1 MKLVT
6 RTALAYAILTA
17 FILFVFAYT
26 VYFVSEKNR
35 EDEFFDRLDYKITW
49 RAEFIFDA
57 QINKNLVKFLHTKN
71 KKVLNEA
78 DISIYDS
85 NYNLYFSDNT
95 QPLGN
100 RKIVESIKKNR
111 SVNWADKKYQ
121 YRGIL
126 YKDNN
131 KEYYIVG
138 RAIDVTGLN
147 HINALKKNVIY
158 VYFISIILVFIIG
171 FGFSYYTL
179 KPLKDIIFQIRNISE
194 HNLHKRV
201 IVPKAKDELYEL
213 TQTFNDTFNRLE
225 KSFNNH
231 RNFVTT
237 ISHEFRTPL
246 SILIAEIELGK
257 ELNQTVDDYKVSL
270 DNALEEANHV
280 SELSTALLDFARAN
294 YDVSQIKMSNI
305 RIDEVLVD
313 AKLNLLN
320 KKEAKYKIGISYK
333 NLDDTDANFYN
344 YYGNPYLLQIAF
356 SNIMENAC
364 KYSSDHSCHVDIN
377 ASADRIILT
386 FSDNGIGIPQ
396 EDLQQIYNLFY
407 RGKNKN
413 YQNGYGIGLSVVK
426 QIVSLHNGSIE
437 VHSIVE
443 KGTIFTVRLAMQY
456 KE

>member
-17 FILFVFAYT
+17 FILFVFAYS

-35 EDEFFDRLDYKITW
+35 KDEFFDRLDYKITW

-57 QINKNLVKFLHTKN
+57 QINKDLIKFLHTKN

-78 DISIYDS
+78 DISVYDS
-85 NYNLYFSDNT
+85 NFNIYFSDNMP
-95 QPLGN
+95 PLGN
-100 RKIVESIKKNR
+100 QKILETIKKNK
-111 SVNWADKKYQ
+111 SLNWADEKYQ

-147 HINALKKNVIY
+147 HINAFKENVLY
-158 VYFISIILVFIIG
+158 VYFISIVLVFIIG

-179 KPLKDIIFQIRNISE
+179 KPLKDIIFQIRDISE
-194 HNLHKRV
+194 HNLNKRIV
-201 IVPKAKDELYEL
+201 VPKAKDELYEL
-213 TQTFNDTFNRLE
+213 TQTFNTTFNRLE

-257 ELNQTVDDYKVSL
+257 ELNQTIDDYKKSL

-280 SELSTALLDFARAN
+280 SQLSTALLDFARAN
-294 YDVSQIKMSNI
+294 YDVSQIKMSPT
-305 RIDEVLVD
+305 RIDEILVD
-313 AKLNLLN
+313 AKLNLIN
-320 KKEAKYKIGISYK
+320 KKEVKYKIGISYT
-333 NLDDTDANFYN
+333 NLGDTDGSVYN
-344 YYGNPYLLQIAF
+344 YTGNPYLLQIAF

-364 KYSSDHSCHVDIN
+364 KYTENHSCNVEIN
-377 ASADRIILT
+377 ASSEKITLT
-386 FSDNGIGIPQ
+386 FSDEGIGIP
-396 EDLQQIYNLFY
+396 EADLEKIYNLFY
-407 RGKNKN
+407 RGKNKDHE
-413 YQNGYGIGLSVVK
+413 NGYGIGLSIVK
-426 QIVSLHNGSIE
+426 QIISLHNGSID
-437 VHSIVE
+437 VRSIVG
-443 KGTIFTVRLAMQY
+443 KGTIFTITLPLQ
-456 KE
+456 

>member
-17 FILFVFAYT
+17 FILLVFAYS

-35 EDEFFDRLDYKITW
+35 KEEFFDRLDYKITW

-57 QINKNLVKFLHTKN
+57 QINKELIKFLHTKN

-78 DISIYDS
+78 DISVYDS
-85 NYNLYFSDNT
+85 DFNVYFSDNMP
-95 QPLGN
+95 PLGSK
-100 RKIVESIKKNR
+100 KILQSIKKSR
-111 SVNWADKKYQ
+111 AVNWADDKYQ

-126 YKDNN
+126 YTDNN
-131 KEYYIVG
+131 KEFYIIG

-147 HINALKKNVIY
+147 HINAFKENVLY
-158 VYFISIILVFIIG
+158 VYFISIVLVFIIG

-179 KPLKDIIFQIRNISE
+179 KPLKDIIFQIRDISE
-194 HNLHKRV
+194 HNLNKRIV
-201 IVPKAKDELYEL
+201 VPKAKDELYEL
-213 TQTFNDTFNRLE
+213 TQTFNATFNRLE

-231 RNFVTT
+231 KNFVTT

-257 ELNQTVDDYKVSL
+257 ELNQTIDDYKVSL

-280 SELSTALLDFARAN
+280 SQLSTALLDFARAN
-294 YDVSQIKMSNI
+294 YDISQIKMSHI

-320 KKEAKYKIGISYK
+320 KKEVKYKIGISYAD
-333 NLDDTDANFYN
+333 LEDTDANFYN
-344 YYGNPYLLQIAF
+344 YLGNPYLLQIAF

-364 KYSSDHSCHVDIN
+364 KYSEDHSCNVDIK
-377 ASADRIILT
+377 ASADKIILA
-386 FSDNGIGIPQ
+386 FSDNGIGIP
-396 EDLQQIYNLFY
+396 EVDLEQIYNLFY

-413 YQNGYGIGLSVVK
+413 YENGHGVGLSIVK
-426 QIVSLHNGSIE
+426 QIINLHDGTIE
-437 VHSIVE
+437 VNSVVG
-443 KGTIFTVRLAMQY
+443 KGTTFTVILPII
-456 KE
+456 KIG

>member
-17 FILFVFAYT
+17 FILFVFAYS

-35 EDEFFDRLDYKITW
+35 EDEFYDRLDYKIIW

-57 QINKNLVKFLHTKN
+57 QIDKELIKFLHTKN

-78 DISIYDS
+78 DISVYDD
-85 NYNLYFSDNT
+85 NFDLYFSDNMP
-95 QPLGN
+95 PLGDK
-100 RKIVESIKKNR
+100 KILKAIKKKG
-111 SVNWADKKYQ
+111 SLNWADHKYQ

-126 YKDNN
+126 YTDDNR
-131 KEYYIVG
+131 EYYIIG
-138 RAIDVTGLN
+138 RAIDVSGWN
-147 HINALKKNVIY
+147 HINAFKENVLY
-158 VYFISIILVFIIG
+158 VYFISIVLIFIIG

-179 KPLKDIIFQIRNISE
+179 KPLKDIIVQIRDISE
-194 HNLHKRV
+194 HNLDKRV
-201 IVPKAKDELYEL
+201 VVPKAKDELYEL
-213 TQTFNDTFNRLE
+213 TQTFNATFNRLE

-257 ELNQTVDDYKVSL
+257 ELNKTIDDYKTSL

-294 YDVSQIKMSNI
+294 YDRSQIKMSDL
-305 RIDEVLVD
+305 RVDEVLVD

-320 KKEAKYKIGISYK
+320 KKEVKYKIGISYT
-333 NLDDTDANFYN
+333 NLDDTDANNYN
-344 YYGNPYLLQIAF
+344 YFGNPYLLQMAF

-364 KYSSDHSCHVDIN
+364 KYSDNHSCHVDIN
-377 ASADRIILT
+377 ASSDKIMLT
-386 FSDNGIGIPQ
+386 FSDTGIGIP
-396 EDLQQIYNLFY
+396 EADLEQIYNLFY

-413 YQNGYGIGLSVVK
+413 YDNGYGVGLSVVK
-426 QIVSLHNGSIE
+426 QIISLHNGLIDVDSVVGE
-437 VHSIVE
+437 
-443 KGTIFTVRLAMQY
+443 GTRFMITLF
-456 KE
+456 K

>member
-17 FILFVFAYT
+17 FILLVFAYS

-35 EDEFFDRLDYKITW
+35 KEEFFDRLDYKITW

-57 QINKNLVKFLHTKN
+57 QINKDLIKFLHSKN

-78 DISIYDS
+78 DISVYDS
-85 NYNLYFSDNT
+85 NFNLYFSDNM
-95 QPLGN
+95 PALGN
-100 RKIVESIKKNR
+100 KKILESIKKNH
-111 SVNWADKKYQ
+111 SVNWMDEKYQ
-121 YRGIL
+121 YRGIS
-126 YKDNN
+126 YTDNN
-131 KEYYIVG
+131 KEYFIVG

-147 HINALKKNVIY
+147 HINTFKENVLL
-158 VYFISIILVFIIG
+158 VYIISIVLIFIIG

-179 KPLKDIIFQIRNISE
+179 KPLKDIIFQIRDISE
-194 HNLHKRV
+194 HNLNKRV
-201 IVPKAKDELYEL
+201 VAPKAKDELYEL
-213 TQTFNDTFNRLE
+213 TQTFNAVFNRLE

-257 ELNQTVDDYKVSL
+257 ELNQTIDDYKISL
-270 DNALEEANHV
+270 DNALLEANHV

-294 YDVSQIKMSNI
+294 YDISQIKMSDL

-320 KKEAKYKIGISYK
+320 KKDVKYKIGISYTQP
-333 NLDDTDANFYN
+333 DDADGDYFN
-344 YYGNPYLLQIAF
+344 YFGNPYLLQIAF

-364 KYSSDHSCHVDIN
+364 KYSENHSCDVEIN
-377 ASADRIILT
+377 ATSDKIILT
-386 FSDNGIGIPQ
+386 FKDTGIGIPQ
-396 EDLQQIYNLFY
+396 ADLEQIYNLFY

-413 YQNGYGIGLSVVK
+413 FENGHGIGLSVVK
-426 QIVSLHNGSIE
+426 QIVSLHKSLIE
-437 VHSIVE
+437 VHSVVGVGTSFIV
-443 KGTIFTVRLAMQY
+443 TLLR
-456 KE
+456 

>member
-35 EDEFFDRLDYKITW
+35 KDEFFDRLDYKITW

-57 QINKNLVKFLHTKN
+57 QINKNLIKFLHTKN

-78 DISIYDS
+78 DISVYDS
-85 NYNLYFSDNT
+85 NFNLYFSDNMP
-95 QPLGN
+95 PLGSK
-100 RKIVESIKKNR
+100 KILASIKKNG
-111 SVNWADKKYQ
+111 SLNWADDKYQ

-126 YKDNN
+126 YTDNN
-131 KEYYIVG
+131 KPFYIVG
-138 RAIDVTGLN
+138 RAIDVSGLN
-147 HINALKKNVIY
+147 HINDFKENVVY
-158 VYFISIILVFIIG
+158 VYFISIVLIFIIG

-179 KPLKDIIFQIRNISE
+179 QPLKDIIFQIRDISE
-194 HNLHKRV
+194 HNLNKRI

-213 TQTFNDTFNRLE
+213 TQTFNATFNRLE

-257 ELNQTVDDYKVSL
+257 ELNHTIDDYKTSL

-280 SELSTALLDFARAN
+280 SQLSTALLDFARAN
-294 YDVSQIKMSNI
+294 YDRSQIKMSDI

-320 KKEAKYKIGISYK
+320 KKEVKYKIGISYK
-333 NLDDTDANFYN
+333 NLEDTDANFYN
-344 YYGNPYLLQIAF
+344 YFGNPYLLQIAF

-364 KYSSDHSCHVDIN
+364 KYSPDHCCHVDIN
-377 ASADRIILT
+377 ASADCIILT
-386 FSDNGIGIPQ
+386 LSDNGIGIPE

-413 YQNGYGIGLSVVK
+413 YENGYGIGLSVVK
-426 QIVSLHNGSIE
+426 QIVSLHNCIIDVASVVG
-437 VHSIVE
+437 
-443 KGTIFTVRLAMQY
+443 KGTTFTIILKNV
-456 KE
+456 

>member
-17 FILFVFAYT
+17 FILFVFAYS
-26 VYFVSEKNR
+26 VYFVSERNR
-35 EDEFFDRLDYKITW
+35 KEEFFDCLDYKITW

-57 QINKNLVKFLHTKN
+57 QINKDLIKFLHTKN

-78 DISIYDS
+78 DISVYD
-85 NYNLYFSDNT
+85 NKFNLYFSDNIP
-95 QPLGN
+95 PLGN
-100 RKIVESIKKNR
+100 KKILQSIKKNKYL
-111 SVNWADKKYQ
+111 NWSDDKYQ

-126 YKDNN
+126 YTDNN
-131 KEYYIVG
+131 KEFYIVG
-138 RAIDVTGLN
+138 RAIDVSGLN
-147 HINALKKNVIY
+147 HINAFKENVVY
-158 VYFISIILVFIIG
+158 VYFISIVLIFIIG

-179 KPLKDIIFQIRNISE
+179 KPLKDIIFQIRDISE
-194 HNLHKRV
+194 HNLNKRI

-213 TQTFNDTFNRLE
+213 TETFNDTFNRLE

-257 ELNQTVDDYKVSL
+257 ELNQTIDDYKVSL

-280 SELSTALLDFARAN
+280 SQLSTALLDFARAN
-294 YDVSQIKMSNI
+294 YDISQIKMSNI

-320 KKEAKYKIGISYK
+320 KKEVKYKIGISYT
-333 NLDDTDANFYN
+333 NLEDSDSNFYN
-344 YYGNPYLLQIAF
+344 YIGNPYLLQIAF

-364 KYSSDHSCHVDIN
+364 KYSTDHSCHVDIK
-377 ASADRIILT
+377 ASAESIILT
-386 FSDNGIGIPQ
+386 FSDNGIGIPE
-396 EDLQQIYNLFY
+396 EDLEKIYNLFY
-407 RGKNKN
+407 RGKNKSHEI
-413 YQNGYGIGLSVVK
+413 GYGVGLSVVK
-426 QIVSLHNGSIE
+426 QILSLHNGLIDVKS
-437 VHSIVE
+437 VVG
-443 KGTIFTVRLAMQY
+443 KGTIFTVTLPVRAGL
-456 KE
+456 

>member
-6 RTALAYAILTA
+6 RTAFAYAILTA
-17 FILFVFAYT
+17 FILLVFAYS

-35 EDEFFDRLDYKITW
+35 KEEFFDRLDYKIIW

-57 QINKNLVKFLHTKN
+57 QIDKDLIKFLHTKN

-78 DISIYDS
+78 DISVYDS
-85 NYNLYFSDNT
+85 NFDLYFSDNIP
-95 QPLGN
+95 PLGN
-100 RKIVESIKKNR
+100 RNILQAIKKKH
-111 SVNWADKKYQ
+111 SLNWSDDKYQ
-121 YRGIL
+121 YRGIS
-126 YKDNN
+126 YIDNN

-147 HINALKKNVIY
+147 HISAFKENVIY
-158 VYFISIILVFIIG
+158 VYFISIVLIFIIG

-179 KPLKDIIFQIRNISE
+179 KPLKDIIFQIKDISE
-194 HNLHKRV
+194 HNLNKRV
-201 IVPKAKDELYEL
+201 VVPKAKDELYEL
-213 TQTFNDTFNRLE
+213 TQTFNDVFNRLE

-257 ELNQTVDDYKVSL
+257 ELNTTIDDYKISL

-280 SELSTALLDFARAN
+280 SQLSAALLDFARAN
-294 YDVSQIKMSNI
+294 YDISQVKMSNF
-305 RIDEVLVD
+305 RVDEVLAD

-333 NLDDTDANFYN
+333 NLDNEDASNFY
-344 YYGNPYLLQIAF
+344 YLGNPYLLQMAF

-364 KYSSDHSCHVDIN
+364 KYSEDHSCHVDIN
-377 ASADRIILT
+377 AFSNKIILT
-386 FSDNGIGIPQ
+386 FTDNGIGIPE
-396 EDLQQIYNLFY
+396 EDLDHIFDLFY

-413 YQNGYGIGLSVVK
+413 FEVGHGIGLSVVK
-426 QIVSLHNGSIE
+426 QIISLHNG
-437 VHSIVE
+437 VIVVNSTIG
-443 KGTIFTVRLAMQY
+443 KGTSFVITLD
-456 KE
+456 K